1 MNPPLSQL
9 LFVGTQ
15 PPLSSVWW
23 PSEFRVF
30 QTSLLSN
37 YPNVRKCPQS
47 VKIMWIVLIHW
58 NQLQVLQFSCYEV
71 AIFHKC
77 RNDLALQYSYNQW
90 LLYSR
95 RNYKVLHTGRDGQLQ
110 KGTSMNKT
118 HGTVMKNG
126 VLWYESKS
134 YTTTTTWTVHISLN
148 LKLMIVSKPT
158 ASNIT
163 SILYVIANT

>member
-95 RNYKVLHTGRDGQLQ
+95 RNYKVLHTGREGSFRKAHQWTRRMEL
-110 KGTSMNKT
+110 
-118 HGTVMKNG
+118 
-126 VLWYESKS
+126 LWRMACYDTRAK
-134 YTTTTTWTVHISLN
+134 
-148 LKLMIVSKPT
+148 
-158 ASNIT
+158 
-163 SILYVIANT
+163 VIRLRLHELCTYL